1 MKLDME
7 TWLIDEGDRVIQKRS
22 REGFNSLTLIE
33 RAVYSM
39 WLVDYVVR
47 NSGTLEPMRE
57 LYPDALH
64 ELGAFAAPNNA
75 ANLLALLNLSSNE
88 KRFCAEYH
96 ERFDRAC
103 GDIRH
108 HYDRCA

>member
-22 REGFNSLTLIE
+22 LEGFDSLTLIE
-33 RAVYSM
+33 RVVYSM
-39 WLVDYVVR
+39 WVIDYAVR
-47 NSGTLEPMRE
+47 NSSTLEPMRE
-57 LYPDALH
+57 LYPDAPH
-64 ELGAFAAPNNA
+64 ELEAFAASNNA

-88 KRFCAEYH
+88 KRFCAEYQ
-96 ERFDRAC
+96 EPFDCAC

-108 HYDRCA
+108 NYDQCA